1 MPQNMQKKPKEVV
14 SLDVD
19 EAAVEDTEAAQVTP
33 ETRDEAMYQKAVK
46 YLERGMDE
54 KKIADQLVQQGLSR
68 PVAVEIARKVWK
80 ENLATRSQNVT
91 ILLGVGALFIVL
103 GISFLALSVSNTGA
117 LPTLSPSYLLI
128 LFGIFLMVR
137 GYLNRREIR

>member
-1 MPQNMQKKPKEVV
+1 MPQNMQKKPKEVM

-19 EAAVEDTEAAQVTP
+19 EAAVESDEQQATP
-33 ETRDEAMYQKAVK
+33 ETRDEAMYQKAVQ

-91 ILLGVGALFIVL
+91 ILLGVGAFFIVL

-117 LPTLSPSYLLI
+117 LPMLSPSYLLI

-137 GYLNRREIR
+137 GYFNRREIR